1 VLAREKRNGCRN
13 SAKNSCPRRPQAYRA
28 VSPFPYLST
37 VWRLPTAAKSCAPT
51 AVAKELLPDPLS
63 CGVRTM
69 NKSAAGF
76 DYDRYRKLLAEAT
89 DEPRR
94 LALIQT
100 LIDEKARD
108 RLARQSIRNSFAEE
122 GPKTKFDTDPRPKAD
137 LRMLDLSALAANL
150 LRKRVT
156 QTDRPVEDG
165 PIRR

>member
-1 VLAREKRNGCRN
+1 M
-13 SAKNSCPRRPQAYRA
+13 P
-28 VSPFPYLST
+28 
-37 VWRLPTAAKSCAPT
+37 
-51 AVAKELLPDPLS
+51 VAKHLSFDPLS

-108 RLARQSIRNSFAEE
+108 RLARQSRSEVPAEA
-122 GPKTKFDTDPRPKAD
+122 KPKAKLGTDRRPRAD
-137 LRMLDLSALAANL
+137 LPMRDLSALAADL
-150 LRKRVT
+150 LRERVA
-156 QTDRPVEDG
+156 QTDGPVEYET
-165 PIRR
+165 IRR

>member
-1 VLAREKRNGCRN
+1 
-13 SAKNSCPRRPQAYRA
+13 
-28 VSPFPYLST
+28 
-37 VWRLPTAAKSCAPT
+37 
-51 AVAKELLPDPLS
+51 
-63 CGVRTM
+63 M

-108 RLARQSIRNSFAEE
+108 RLARQSIRDSLAEE
-122 GPKTKFDTDPRPKAD
+122 GPKAKFDTNPRPKAN
-137 LRMLDLSALAANL
+137 LQMRDLSALAANL
-150 LRKRVT
+150 FRKRVA